1 MAERITQKHLE
12 GMVSR
17 LNRLTNS
24 PETYMSDI
32 GGRRVIN
39 IGHFHIDGAYGG
51 VNLVRTCTD
60 GGGISSPIGGGF
72 CTKRE
77 LYEKL
82 YAYIRGIELMQE
94 E

>member
-1 MAERITQKHLE
+1 MERITQKHLD
-12 GMVSR
+12 GLCSR

-24 PETYMSDI
+24 PETYMSMID
-32 GGRRVIN
+32 GQRVIN
-39 IGHFHIDGAYGG
+39 VGHFHIDSAHGG
-51 VNLVRTCTD
+51 VNLVRTVNN
-60 GGGISSPIGGGF
+60 GGGISTPIGGGF

-77 LYEKL
+77 LYEKI